1 MCLCP
6 KCARVKATQ
15 PRQKRPR
22 AYRKSGFHGTQ
33 RALSKGGISALDGRS
48 AIARAVRDWRASVAG
63 DLGGEEVLSQ
73 QQRTLLDV
81 AAQDVVLLSVADGWL
96 RENAEK
102 IVNKRRRA
110 LVPLVEQRLKV
121 ASHLTGLL
129 KDLGLERRAK
139 ALPGLRELMTQAAQA
154 RNGTAGDG
162 TGRAPS
168 SDAAESLPGP
178 SESLP
183 GVGQ

>member
-1 MCLCP
+1 M
-6 KCARVKATQ
+6 KAPQ
-15 PRQKRPR
+15 PPTKRPR

-33 RALSKGGISALDGRS
+33 RALSKRGISALDGRS

-81 AAQDVVLLSVADGWL
+81 AAQDVVLLSVADAWL

-129 KDLGLERRAK
+129 KDLGLERKAK
-139 ALPGLRELMTQAAQA
+139 PLPGLAEYMG
-154 RNGTAGDG
+154 RNAPEGAGAMQRPEDE
-162 TGRAPS
+162 GRPGPAPS
-168 SDAAESLPGP
+168 RSSGAVATPCEEEKQCPA
-178 SESLP
+178 
-183 GVGQ
+183 